1 MYHNVDFDE
10 ERLIWGDDKKKA
22 KALKETLSKVRAL
35 LFSMVF
41 YTVVSPPHWIILAD
55 AMAGLMCLLWC
66 AVYVGGIAGYM
77 WGGRRALKNSM
88 GEIDM
93 NFDFEIEEV
102 EDSKK
107 KEE

>member
-1 MYHNVDFDE
+1 
-10 ERLIWGDDKKKA
+10 
-22 KALKETLSKVRAL
+22 
-35 LFSMVF
+35 
-41 YTVVSPPHWIILAD
+41 
-55 AMAGLMCLLWC
+55 MAGLMCLLWC